1 MNLIVG
7 PFVVTQTKYT
17 PFCDSNHTE
26 FCCIKML
33 LHGTTQ
39 RCNVET
45 MLQQFETMLH
55 RCVKNRRGESSC
67 VKTPLI
73 FFSSPS
79 LKKLLFKQ

>member
-1 MNLIVG
+1 MNMFAG
-7 PFVVTQTKYT
+7 PFVVIQKKYT

-45 MLQQFETMLH
+45 MLQQFETMSQQCGTAVLNIG
-55 RCVKNRRGESSC
+55 VANRL
-67 VKTPLI
+67 V
-73 FFSSPS
+73 
-79 LKKLLFKQ
+79 